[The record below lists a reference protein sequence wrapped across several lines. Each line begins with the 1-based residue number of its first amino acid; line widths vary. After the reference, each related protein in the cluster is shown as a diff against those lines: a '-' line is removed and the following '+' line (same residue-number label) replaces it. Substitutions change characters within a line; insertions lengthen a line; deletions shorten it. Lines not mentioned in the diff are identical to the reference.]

1 MEAATAYGLSRMQR
15 FRFVLFPQMM
25 RFALPGIGNN
35 WMVLIKSTALVSIIG
50 LSDVVRA
57 AQDAGKSSYRLLFFL
72 LVAAAIY
79 LVFTTVSNIVLRK
92 LERRYATGVREALR

>member
-1 MEAATAYGLSRMQR
+1 
-15 FRFVLFPQMM
+15 MM
-25 RFALPGIGNN
+25 RFALPGVGNN

-57 AQDAGKSSYRLLFFL
+57 AQDAGKSSYRLFFFL

-79 LVFTTVSNIVLRK
+79 LLFTTLSNIVLSA
-92 LERRYATGVREALR
+92 LERRFATGVREAVR